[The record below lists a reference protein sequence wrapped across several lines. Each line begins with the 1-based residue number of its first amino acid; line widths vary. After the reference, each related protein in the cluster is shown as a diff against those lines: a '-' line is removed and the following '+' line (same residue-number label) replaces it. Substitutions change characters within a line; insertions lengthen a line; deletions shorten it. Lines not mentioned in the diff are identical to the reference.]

1 MNQSTFTPQIM
12 AKMALCVALIS
23 VSGYIAFPLP
33 FSPAMITA
41 STAAMCL
48 AAFVLTPK
56 QTFITIAVYLLLG
69 GVVGLPILPG
79 GTAGLGRLLGPTGG
93 FYFAWAVAFPA
104 VSMLKGKENS
114 LKRYILTGVIVS
126 IPIVYAGGL
135 LSMMLNMD
143 ITLEQAF
150 VMAVFPFIPGDILK
164 CIAAALI
171 GVRVNKA
178 LGNK

>member
-93 FYFAWAVAFPA
+93 FYFA
-104 VSMLKGKENS
+104 
-114 LKRYILTGVIVS
+114 
-126 IPIVYAGGL
+126 
-135 LSMMLNMD
+135 
-143 ITLEQAF
+143 
-150 VMAVFPFIPGDILK
+150 
-164 CIAAALI
+164 
-171 GVRVNKA
+171 
-178 LGNK
+178 

>member
-1 MNQSTFTPQIM
+1 
-12 AKMALCVALIS
+12 
-23 VSGYIAFPLP
+23 
-33 FSPAMITA
+33 
-41 STAAMCL
+41 
-48 AAFVLTPK
+48 
-56 QTFITIAVYLLLG
+56 
-69 GVVGLPILPG
+69 
-79 GTAGLGRLLGPTGG
+79 
-93 FYFAWAVAFPA
+93 
-104 VSMLKGKENS
+104 MLKGKENS
-114 LKRYILTGVIVS
+114 LKRYILTGIIVS